1 MCGLGPARLD
11 FSFVFL
17 AEVAWSGAASVGASG
32 GTRGERAERGGKGF
46 SEKETRGGRG
56 GGELEGTWLWEGGSD

>member
-17 AEVAWSGAASVGASG
+17 AEVAWSGAASVWASG
-32 GTRGERAERGGKGF
+32 GTRGERGEGVG
-46 SEKETRGGRG
+46 EGGRF
-56 GGELEGTWLWEGGSD
+56 LREGD